1 MKDGQGLSAAWVP
14 IPICRIRVVKA
25 AISTSLG
32 TKSRRETYFHKNSPF
47 EWAELFWGRPLAAQL
62 SFLQYESLRSND
74 ACAASPQAA
83 ACNEGGHTHIQGR
96 TASGDSSG
104 GANIS
109 RPGLRSGES
118 SGVRSNARVRESQT
132 TKHSV
137 NARVVSPRSF
147 GCAAGFCMFQV
158 WEETAAS
165 TLPTTHPKSVA
176 EFFLH
181 IGNVVMR
188 RQNTSHTGVQM
199 VKPVVGDL
207 RVARSSILVTCCQAP
222 LERSVLFSHLS
233 RVRSVSRESC
243 PWSCCALSRLFRGEE
258 KSMSSLSSS

>member
-1 MKDGQGLSAAWVP
+1 MDRTFLE
-14 IPICRIRVVKA
+14 
-25 AISTSLG
+25 STSCCSYVN
-32 TKSRRETYFHKNSPF
+32 TVWMTFI
-47 EWAELFWGRPLAAQL
+47 
-62 SFLQYESLRSND
+62 LQYESLRSND

-118 SGVRSNARVRESQT
+118 SASAVMPWSASFADY
-132 TKHSV
+132 SV
-137 NARVVSPRSF
+137 NARIVSSRGF
-147 GCAAGFCMFQV
+147 GCAAGFCIFQV
-158 WEETAAS
+158 LEENAAS

-176 EFFLH
+176 ESFLH

-188 RQNTSHTGVQM
+188 CQDTSCVRVQM

-243 PWSCCALSRLFRGEE
+243 AWSCGALSRLFRGEE